1 MKPRTGFESKEI
13 RLIVPV
19 NAYVQSECLNTKTL
33 SRIYDQL
40 CTRYKENI
48 EQNIQKSNEEKQNDG
63 LFRFEH

>member
-13 RLIVPV
+13 RLTVPV
-19 NAYVQSECLNTKTL
+19 NTYVQSECLNTKTL
-33 SRIYDQL
+33 SRIYEQL

-48 EQNIQKSNEEKQNDG
+48 EQNIQKSNEEKQHDG